1 MSARFARLASLALRI
16 DALSLRERGILLA
29 VSLLVLYAIADRLLL
44 APTLQ
49 NIAQRQTEITEL
61 QSRLATLQARADA
74 MRQNG
79 QDPLA
84 QRRARIAELETQLA
98 AQDAQFEAQLGR
110 VVRPEQAAPLLRD
123 VLAATPGLRLQS
135 LQSAVGAQL
144 LGDSTRAGRIV
155 RYDLDVHVEGGYLAA
170 LGYLQ
175 RLEQLP
181 WRLFWDGLELQVQ
194 EHPRSTTLLKVY
206 TLGQRP

>member
-1 MSARFARLASLALRI
+1 MSARFDKLASLALRI

-29 VSLLVLYAIADRLLL
+29 VSLLVFYAFADRLLL

-49 NIAQRQTEITEL
+49 RIEQRQTEITEL
-61 QSRLATLQARADA
+61 QSRLTTLQARADV

-84 QRRARIAELETQLA
+84 QRRARIAELEKQLA

-110 VVRPEQAAPLLRD
+110 LVSPEQAAPLLRD
-123 VLAATPGLRLQS
+123 VLAASPGLRLLG
-135 LQSAVGAQL
+135 LQSAAGAPL
-144 LGDSTRAGRIV
+144 LADSARAGRIV
-155 RYDLDVHVEGGYLAA
+155 RYDLDVRVEGGYLAA

-181 WRLFWDGLELQVQ
+181 WRLFWDGLELQVH
-194 EHPRSTTLLKVY
+194 EHPRGTTQLTVY

>member
-1 MSARFARLASLALRI
+1 MSAYFAKLAGLALRI

-29 VSLLVLYAIADRLLL
+29 VSLLVLYAIGDRLLL

-49 NIAQRQTEITEL
+49 RIEQRQTEITEL
-61 QSRLATLQARADA
+61 QSRLTTLQARAGV
-74 MRQNG
+74 MQQSG

-84 QRRARIAELETQLA
+84 QRRARITELETQLA

-110 VVRPEQAAPLLRD
+110 LVSPEQAAPLLRD
-123 VLAATPGLRLQS
+123 VVASSPGLRLLG
-135 LQSAVGAQL
+135 LQSAAGAPL
-144 LGDSTRAGRIV
+144 LTNGAHAGRIV
-155 RYDLDVHVEGGYLAA
+155 RYDMDVRVEGGYLAA

-175 RLEQLP
+175 RLERLP
-181 WRLFWDGLELQVQ
+181 WRLFWDGLELHVQ
-194 EHPRSTTLLKVY
+194 EHPRSTTQLKVY

>member
-1 MSARFARLASLALRI
+1 MKTALAKFAGLALRI

-29 VSLLVLYAIADRLLL
+29 VSLLVVYALADRLLL

-49 NIAQRQTEITEL
+49 HIKQRQTEITEL
-61 QSRLATLQARADA
+61 QSRLSTLQARAGA
-74 MRQNG
+74 MQQNG
-79 QDPLA
+79 LDPLA
-84 QRRARIAELETQLA
+84 QRRARITELETRLA

-110 VVRPEQAAPLLRD
+110 LVSPEQAAPLLRD
-123 VLAATPGLRLQS
+123 VLAASPGLRLLG
-135 LQSAVGAQL
+135 LQSANGEPL
-144 LGDSTRAGRIV
+144 LGDATRAGRIV
-155 RYDLDVHVEGGYLAA
+155 RYDLDLRVEGGYLAA

-194 EHPRSTTLLKVY
+194 EHPRSTLQLKVY